1 MSKRKSREERRSIVN
16 KESANVAGANQW
28 KIAVKARNSFL
39 LLGSNLQPAKTPQK
53 CKKKKKGR
61 LRCSKAMPR
70 LSDKCVLWF
79 GLVNK
84 VAPPAWFSFTHA
96 LSLPHSSDSH

>member
-53 CKKKKKGR
+53 CKKKKKR
-61 LRCSKAMPR
+61 KI
-70 LSDKCVLWF
+70 KVLQS
-79 GLVNK
+79 N
-84 VAPPAWFSFTHA
+84 ASSF
-96 LSLPHSSDSH
+96 